1 MMRPGRRSW
10 NDERVDELA
19 ERTEEN
25 TRHAREETRD
35 LRGEIR
41 NLEENLRGETNQRF
55 TKVEA
60 KTDRH
65 FEMTMGALITGF
77 VGLII
82 THFIG

>member
-1 MMRPGRRSW
+1 MRSGRRGWS
-10 NDERVDELA
+10 DERLDELA
-19 ERTEEN
+19 DRAEEN
-25 TRHAREETRD
+25 SRD
-35 LRGEIR
+35 VRGEISDLR
-41 NLEENLRGETNQRF
+41 DEIRDLEENLRGETNQRF
-55 TKVEA
+55 VKVEG

>member
-1 MMRPGRRSW
+1 MRSGRRSW
-10 NDERVDELA
+10 NDERLDELA
-19 ERTEEN
+19 DRSEGN
-25 TRHAREETRD
+25 TRD
-35 LRGEIR
+35 VRGEISDLR
-41 NLEENLRGETNQRF
+41 DEIRDLEENLRGETNQRF
-55 TKVEA
+55 AKVEA